1 MNQPQAAGL
10 MRLIRSAQLSECGTY
25 RWTLRRLWGEGQ
37 VLTVCMFNPSE
48 ADHEVD
54 DRTITLLMQLAS
66 NNGYGGILVVNGI
79 PLRSSKPEEALAML
93 RWDETHDWHAR
104 DRLQD
109 NLALINAICSK
120 PNPKGRDVLLAWG
133 ALADR
138 TAYAADWFDTVL
150 EEIESALPEGGRL
163 LCLGKTKSGQ
173 PIHPL
178 ARGKHRIRPD
188 GRFVPFTR

>member
-1 MNQPQAAGL
+1 MNQSQAAGL
-10 MRLIRSAQLSECGTY
+10 MRLARSAHISDCGSY

-37 VLTVCMFNPSE
+37 VLVVCMFNPSD

-54 DRTITLLMQLAS
+54 DMTIRLLMQLAS

-79 PLRSSKPEEALAML
+79 PVRSSKPAEALAML
-93 RWDETHDWHAR
+93 QWDKAKDWHAR

-109 NLALINAICSK
+109 NLALINAIVGK
-120 PNPKGRDVLLAWG
+120 PHPKGRDVLLAWG

-138 TAYAADWFDTVL
+138 VADWFDTVL

-188 GRFVPFTR
+188 AHFVPWTR

>member
-1 MNQPQAAGL
+1 MSQLQVTNAG
-10 MRLIRSAQLSECGTY
+10 RLERSAQLSECGTY

-48 ADHEVD
+48 ADHEID

-79 PLRSSKPEEALAML
+79 PLRSSKPAEALAML
-93 RWDETHDWHAR
+93 RWDETQDWHAR

-120 PNPKGRDVLLAWG
+120 PYPKGRDVLLAWG

-138 TAYAADWFDTVL
+138 AADWFDHVR
-150 EEIESALPEGGRL
+150 EEIECALPEGGRL
-163 LCLGKTKSGQ
+163 LCLGKTKGGH

-188 GRFVPFTR
+188 ARFIPWAA